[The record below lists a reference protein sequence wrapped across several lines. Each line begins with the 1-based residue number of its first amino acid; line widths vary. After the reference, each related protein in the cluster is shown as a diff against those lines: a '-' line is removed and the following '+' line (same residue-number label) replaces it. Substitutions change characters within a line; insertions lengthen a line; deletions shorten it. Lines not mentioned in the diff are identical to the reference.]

1 MIYDFR
7 DARTGRLCRGSN
19 SGLVVSRN
27 PKGNFDRKNKN
38 IFILNERKNK
48 IRNEKEV
55 MLRSEEYKCI
65 MKE

>member
-1 MIYDFR
+1 M
-7 DARTGRLCRGSN
+7 N
-19 SGLVVSRN
+19 SGLVVVGN